1 MNGRALD
8 EALGRVRR
16 GSAVSLA
23 FAGSMK
29 DDGRVVLDRFDGR
42 TVGRLAGTNLH
53 PGHGL
58 GGRVV
63 ALGRAHAFSDYLSSR
78 SISHRYDAIVAA
90 EGLHAMAAVP
100 VVVAR
105 RPVAVLYGA
114 LHAPGDLG
122 SRTLDVLTTE
132 ARALEQEIAVARA
145 LETGSADEDA
155 AALRERVRAT
165 YAELRRLAA
174 DLDDPLLRDALVRAA
189 DTLAP
194 EAPAAAETLAAVH
207 LTARERD
214 VLALVA
220 LGSSNARIGEE
231 LGLTLHTVKGY
242 VKNVMAKLG
251 AGTRLEAVVLARRA
265 GLLA

>member
-1 MNGRALD
+1 MSGRALD
-8 EALGRVRR
+8 ETLGRVRR
-16 GSAVSLA
+16 GAAVSLA
-23 FAGSMK
+23 FAGSVVE
-29 DDGRVVLDRFDGR
+29 GRVTLDRFEGR
-42 TVGRLAGTNLH
+42 TVGRLAGTTLQ

-58 GGRVV
+58 GGRVL

-78 SISHRYDAIVAA
+78 SISHRYDAIIAA

-100 VVVAR
+100 VVVGR

-114 LHAPGDLG
+114 LHSPGDLG
-122 SRTLDVLTTE
+122 GRTLDVLTAE
-132 ARALEQEIAVARA
+132 ARALEQELAVARA
-145 LETGSADEDA
+145 LDTAHDDGA

-165 YAELRRLAA
+165 YADLRRLAA

-189 DTLAP
+189 DNLAP
-194 EAPAAAETLAAVH
+194 EAPASAQALALVH
-207 LTARERD
+207 LTQRERD

-220 LGSSNARIGEE
+220 LGSSNARIAEE

-251 AGTRLEAVVLARRA
+251 AATRLEAVVLARRA